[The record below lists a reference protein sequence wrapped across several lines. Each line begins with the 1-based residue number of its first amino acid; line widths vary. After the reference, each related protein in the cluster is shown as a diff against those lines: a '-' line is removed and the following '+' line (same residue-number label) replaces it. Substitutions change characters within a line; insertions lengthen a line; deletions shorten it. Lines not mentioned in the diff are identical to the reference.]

1 MTIQLSR
8 RTAIALG
15 FAFSFSSASSYAG
28 AAPLRIGTVGAGR
41 MGSALGGLFVKAGHE
56 VMFSSRNP
64 DELKDMAAALGPRA
78 KVGTVSDAVAFG
90 DVVFLLVPYSAMP
103 DLAKA
108 HGAALAKKPLVLD
121 VSNPIVPRD
130 GAIGNKAL
138 AEGAGTF
145 LAGLMP
151 GVKIVRGFNA
161 LNYAAIDEF
170 SKRSE
175 KVGAPI
181 AGDDPKA
188 LEIASGLIRGIGFEP
203 VVVGSLAFG
212 RHLIPGQPLGGPHT
226 PDELRKIAATLK

>member
-1 MTIQLSR
+1 
-8 RTAIALG
+8 
-15 FAFSFSSASSYAG
+15 
-28 AAPLRIGTVGAGR
+28 
-41 MGSALGGLFVKAGHE
+41 
-56 VMFSSRNP
+56 
-64 DELKDMAAALGPRA
+64 
-78 KVGTVSDAVAFG
+78 
-90 DVVFLLVPYSAMP
+90 MP
-103 DLAKA
+103 DLAKT

-130 GAIGNKAL
+130 GEIGNKAL
-138 AEGAGTF
+138 ADGAGTF

-226 PDELRKIAATLK
+226 PDELRKIAATLT